1 MEWITVFL
9 GVSLAIALFFLFRK
23 PAPMVEAA
31 APASRLPASEAKDQS
46 ARIDAL
52 RDDLS
57 RARAELTK
65 VRQDADRKENELRQL
80 RDDNKS
86 GKQKTADRLKSLE
99 KDKESLTSQ
108 LQDLKRRQQGLVS
121 AEESREKMLLLEK
134 RAAELEAELSD
145 VRARRGS
152 APAVVVAPPVVLPER
167 TGDASEAEDALRR
180 ELQRLKVLLR
190 EQAREMKESFNSQV
204 RSERDKFREE
214 TESLRKRLRKSLT
227 EFDRE
232 RRRADNTD
240 RAYMVL
246 RGQLESALDRLAA
259 ADKSV
264 RRPDAIDPDQL
275 RAELDARRAARSAEK
290 AVRTATPEQVATTE
304 PVVESGGEIETPA
317 VATVVESTEV
327 AAAEQVE
334 PMVSAV
340 ETSERGSAVE
350 AAPAAEPT
358 PAAAAPESARA
369 SLDAIDDDGWFD
381 DEVQAKLTGDFKT
394 V

>member
-57 RARAELTK
+57 KARAELTK

-145 VRARRGS
+145 VRTRRGS
-152 APAVVVAPPVVLPER
+152 APAVVVAPSVVLPER

-246 RGQLESALDRLAA
+246 RGQLESALD
-259 ADKSV
+259 
-264 RRPDAIDPDQL
+264 
-275 RAELDARRAARSAEK
+275 ELDARRAARSAEK
-290 AVRTATPEQVATTE
+290 AVRTATPEQAATTE
-304 PVVESGGEIETPA
+304 PVVESGGEVETPA
-317 VATVVESTEV
+317 VAPAVESTEV

-334 PMVSAV
+334 PMVSAP
-340 ETSERGSAVE
+340 ETSEQGAAVE

-358 PAAAAPESARA
+358 PAAAEPESARA